1 MTNAGGRLA
10 GGPVMHD
17 RAALAGVSIMV
28 LVAVG
33 GAVDSA
39 IVRLLA
45 GEVHPFVIGFTRVSF
60 GLAAMLPLILRRPQ
74 MLRTKA
80 RFGHVLRAA
89 LKLASLVAMF
99 AALQA
104 APIATVTAIGFAAPL
119 FVTLGAWLLFAERP
133 GILRTT
139 GLWLGFSGVI
149 VILAPALGLGQGA
162 ALMLALL
169 GAALTATIQLMLK
182 VMGRS
187 DSADTLVAWN
197 LIISVPLAAIPA
209 FWFWT
214 QPTPAQ
220 WGLLALQGAIGTFSQ
235 LGVTRAFQLADASLV
250 APIDFLRLPLV
261 ALAGWLFFAEIPH
274 ATTWAGAALIFAA
287 ILVMTSSARSRRVPL
302 PAITKEADF
311 T

>member
-1 MTNAGGRLA
+1 
-10 GGPVMHD
+10 MHE

-28 LVAVG
+28 LVALG

-39 IVRLLA
+39 IVRMLA

-60 GLAAMLPLILRRPQ
+60 GLIAMLPLIVRRPQ
-74 MLRTKA
+74 LLRTRA

-89 LKLASLVAMF
+89 LKLGSLVAMF

-133 GILRTT
+133 GVSRLT
-139 GLWLGFSGVI
+139 GLWLGFFGVV
-149 VILAPALGLGQGA
+149 VILAPALGLGQGR
-162 ALMLALL
+162 ALLLALL

-182 VMGRS
+182 VMGRN

-197 LIISVPLAAIPA
+197 LIVSVPLAAIPA

-274 ATTWAGAALIFAA
+274 AATWAGAVMIFVA
-287 ILVMTSSARSRRVPL
+287 ILAITHSARTRRAPL
-302 PAITKEADF
+302 GADLKGG
-311 T
+311 

>member
-1 MTNAGGRLA
+1 MQ
-10 GGPVMHD
+10 D

-28 LVAVG
+28 LVAAG
-33 GAVDSA
+33 GALDSA
-39 IVRLLA
+39 IVRMLA
-45 GEVHPFVIGFTRVSF
+45 GEIHPFVIGFTRVSF
-60 GLAAMLPLILRRPQ
+60 GLVAMLPLIIRRPQ
-74 MLRTKA
+74 LLRTKA

-89 LKLASLVAMF
+89 LKLASLVAIF

-119 FVTLGAWLLFAERP
+119 FVTLGAWLIFAEQP
-133 GILRTT
+133 GASRLT
-139 GLWLGFSGVI
+139 GLLLGFLGVV
-149 VILAPALGLGQGA
+149 VILAPALGLGHGT
-162 ALMLALL
+162 ALLLALL

-197 LIISVPLAAIPA
+197 LIVSVPLAAVPA
-209 FWFWT
+209 IVFWT
-214 QPTPAQ
+214 QPTPEQ

-261 ALAGWLFFAEIPH
+261 AFAGWLFFAELPP
-274 ATTWAGAALIFAA
+274 ATTWAGAIMIFVA
-287 ILVMTSSARSRRVPL
+287 ILAMTHSARTR
-302 PAITKEADF
+302 
-311 T
+311 